1 MVGACQ
7 QVAATGLSCSRILLQ
22 AHMDATGR
30 TTRACGRAAAARPR
44 GPAGCPTGGG
54 GRAGWGGRAWGTY
67 LQGLQSLLA
76 RPPSR
81 AGSHRRYAMRYACSI
96 CLRGEPPAVRCTI
109 LALFGSLLF
118 HPKNT
123 HPLTTHM
130 TRDHDAIATHDHPPP
145 MALLPETR
153 VPFDWGFQR
162 L

>member
-1 MVGACQ
+1 MFGNLDRAPRAPYELIHVMFRSCLGSPARVLPSLTWYRVVGQWLCCRVGGA
-7 QVAATGLSCSRILLQ
+7 GLGYL
-22 AHMDATGR
+22 
-30 TTRACGRAAAARPR
+30 
-44 GPAGCPTGGG
+44 PAGPSITWQ
-54 GRAGWGGRAWGTY
+54 GRPAG
-67 LQGLQSLLA
+67 QA
-76 RPPSR
+76 RIG
-81 AGSHRRYAMRYACSI
+81 ATMRYACSI